1 LLNVNINTQTKFA
14 REPNGSHRAMN
25 LSRISKKTPHADS
38 RQTLESMHEVK
49 LKEFEEYYA
58 QLPEKRMLLERLKQK
73 ALSLPQRVQS
83 NKYAEKLTERM
94 QLKEQIDGLECEIQ
108 LMETRDEET
117 KYLLKAAPFLYEY
130 HLETK
135 KTVVESDAN
144 EVRALRSID
153 DDQSLDGDYDEAQS
167 ASAVAFGDEA
177 QSASALSAEAEDPH
191 WTASNG
197 RSRAAGGL
205 ESFVETSHMSQKGR
219 ICDDYAVTCLGY
231 GMKPPKKHN
240 YDQLYCNDCEQYR
253 VLDIKEAIALCTGCG
268 VSVRY
273 QDAQTHTEFSEEI
286 EILSP
291 FAYKRINHFK
301 EWLSQLQAKESTAPS
316 QEVVDMLLV
325 ELKKDRVTNISDIT
339 HKRIKGYLKK
349 LRLNKQY
356 EHTPALIN
364 RLCGVKPPVISKKLE
379 GKLVSMFE
387 EIQKPFEK
395 YCPKSRKNFLSYSY
409 TLHKMCQLLGEDELL
424 PCFPLLKSRE
434 KLYLQDSIWK
444 GICEDMRW
452 QYYASI

>member
-1 LLNVNINTQTKFA
+1 
-14 REPNGSHRAMN
+14 MN

-94 QLKEQIDGLECEIQ
+94 QLKEQIDELECEIQ

-130 HLETK
+130 HLESK

-167 ASAVAFGDEA
+167 ASVLGDEA
-177 QSASALSAEAEDPH
+177 EDTH

-219 ICDDYAVTCLGY
+219 ICDDYAATCLGY

>member
-1 LLNVNINTQTKFA
+1 
-14 REPNGSHRAMN
+14 MN

-38 RQTLESMHEVK
+38 RQTLESLHELK

-73 ALSLPQRVQS
+73 ALSLPQKTQS
-83 NKYAEKLTERM
+83 NKYAEKITERI
-94 QLKEQIDGLECEIQ
+94 QLKEQIDELEREIEK
-108 LMETRDEET
+108 METREDET
-117 KYLLKAAPFLYEY
+117 KYLLKASPFLYDY
-130 HLETK
+130 YLESK
-135 KTVVESDAN
+135 KSLEAVSEPCEALSRKASVVSEDT
-144 EVRALRSID
+144 
-153 DDQSLDGDYDEAQS
+153 QSLDGDYDEL
-167 ASAVAFGDEA
+167 FETPRGEIRGG
-177 QSASALSAEAEDPH
+177 L
-191 WTASNG
+191 
-197 RSRAAGGL
+197 GL
-205 ESFVETSHMSQKGR
+205 ESFIETSQITQKGR
-219 ICDDYAVTCLGY
+219 ICDEYAAACLGHGNSY
-231 GMKPPKKHN
+231 NKLHN
-240 YDQLYCNDCEQYR
+240 YDQLYCEDCEQHR
-253 VLDIKEAIALCTGCG
+253 VLDIKEAIALCTSCG
-268 VSVRY
+268 VTVKY

-316 QEVVDMLLV
+316 QEVVDLLLI

-379 GKLVSMFE
+379 TKLVSMFE

-452 QYYASI
+452 RYYPSI

>member
-1 LLNVNINTQTKFA
+1 
-14 REPNGSHRAMN
+14 MN
-25 LSRISKKTPHADS
+25 LSRISKKIPHADS

-49 LKEFEEYYA
+49 LREFEEYYA

-83 NKYAEKLTERM
+83 SKYAEKLTERM
-94 QLKEQIDGLECEIQ
+94 QLKEQIDELECEIE
-108 LMETRDEET
+108 LIVTREDET
-117 KYLLKAAPFLYEY
+117 KYLLRASPFLYEY
-130 HLETK
+130 HLESK
-135 KTVVESDAN
+135 KTVAESEIACQP
-144 EVRALRSID
+144 
-153 DDQSLDGDYDEAQS
+153 DDQSLDGDYDES
-167 ASAVAFGDEA
+167 EE
-177 QSASALSAEAEDPH
+177 LS
-191 WTASNG
+191 G
-197 RSRAAGGL
+197 RRSDVGL

-219 ICDDYAVTCLGY
+219 ICDDYSATCLGY
-231 GMKPPKKHN
+231 GINSTKKHN
-240 YDQLYCNDCEQYR
+240 YEQLYCNDCGQYR

-325 ELKKDRVTNISDIT
+325 ELKKDRVMNIGDIT

-364 RLCGVKPPVISKKLE
+364 RLCGVRPPIISKKLE
-379 GKLVSMFE
+379 FKLVSMFE

>member
-1 LLNVNINTQTKFA
+1 
-14 REPNGSHRAMN
+14 MN

-73 ALSLPQRVQS
+73 ALSLPQKVQS
-83 NKYAEKLTERM
+83 TKYAEKLTERM
-94 QLKEQIDGLECEIQ
+94 QLKEQIDELEKEIE

-117 KYLLKAAPFLYEY
+117 KYLLKASPFLYEY
-130 HLETK
+130 HLESK
-135 KTVVESDAN
+135 KTVVEPCQP
-144 EVRALRSID
+144 
-153 DDQSLDGDYDEAQS
+153 DDQSLDGDYDES
-167 ASAVAFGDEA
+167 EEFDE
-177 QSASALSAEAEDPH
+177 LRG
-191 WTASNG
+191 G
-197 RSRAAGGL
+197 RGL

-219 ICDDYAVTCLGY
+219 ICDDYAATCLGY
-231 GMKPPKKHN
+231 GIKSTKKHN

-325 ELKKDRVTNISDIT
+325 ELKKDRVTNIADIT

-379 GKLVSMFE
+379 CKLVSMFE

-452 QYYASI
+452 QYYPSI